1 MYIKMKFPKY
11 SCSACGKPSSRK
23 WNLAR
28 HISNCHAGIGNC
40 RSNWDFASTYKPYWS
55 GWDKKA
61 MSEKEN
67 SHYIRQGL
75 LRQFLSSGNDSI
87 DRNPIPDYQRIFME
101 ECFREIARKVGSIV
115 QPTQTTMSFPFSHKI
130 NQWSAQQNCNVNPAT
145 NLQIFGYRGY
155 VCNKCLLSET
165 HYIGFPEASG
175 QGRLDQVHF
184 CDPKKVAAAG
194 ELVGRFGLHRVLRS
208 EIPMLIKQKVNSS
221 TSNNNHLVALKL
233 SSPPEEIIRLR
244 NPANPA
250 KPRIVFIY
258 SEERHLTL
266 EPDKEGK
273 TKSNYLIRA
282 IKHDKTL
289 LNDEELTDFL
299 ESIWNATF
307 GIVRVHDMNTYKTE
321 PAEKGGLHQE
331 LLQSYFVY
339 VPRLPPAK

>member
-1 MYIKMKFPKY
+1 
-11 SCSACGKPSSRK
+11 
-23 WNLAR
+23 
-28 HISNCHAGIGNC
+28 
-40 RSNWDFASTYKPYWS
+40 
-55 GWDKKA
+55 
-61 MSEKEN
+61 
-67 SHYIRQGL
+67 
-75 LRQFLSSGNDSI
+75 
-87 DRNPIPDYQRIFME
+87 ME

-145 NLQIFGYRGY
+145 SLQIFGYRGY
-155 VCNKCLLSET
+155 LCNKCLMSET

-194 ELVGRFGLHRVLRS
+194 ELVGRFGLHRFLRS

-244 NPANPA
+244 NPTNPA

-339 VPRLPPAK
+339 VPLLPPAK